1 MLGER
6 REAARTTGGCPV
18 TMSANQ
24 SQSTD
29 EEVAAPMT
37 QLDYVDRMLEP
48 RESGLDSAAALLS
61 GLACGLGVVALW
73 FAPMVIGF
81 FAIGFAIIGLAISGD
96 RNRIGKIALI
106 IATVGWLV
114 GSILAVFTG
123 NSPISIN
130 LA

>member
-1 MLGER
+1 
-6 REAARTTGGCPV
+6 
-18 TMSANQ
+18 
-24 SQSTD
+24 
-29 EEVAAPMT
+29 MT
-37 QLDYVDRMLEP
+37 QLDYVERKLEP
-48 RESGLDSAAALLS
+48 RDSGLDSAAALLN

-96 RNRIGKIALI
+96 RNRFGKIALI

-114 GSILAVFTG
+114 GSMIAVFTG

>member
-1 MLGER
+1 
-6 REAARTTGGCPV
+6 
-18 TMSANQ
+18 MSANQ
-24 SQSTD
+24 SQPTD

-48 RESGLDSAAALLS
+48 RDSGLDSAAALLS

-106 IATVGWLV
+106 IATVGWLADLDQSRV
-114 GSILAVFTG
+114 APSRLKPRVQSRRSRSRRAQRLQRR
-123 NSPISIN
+123 S
-130 LA
+130 

>member
-1 MLGER
+1 
-6 REAARTTGGCPV
+6 
-18 TMSANQ
+18 MSANQ
-24 SQSTD
+24 SQPTD

-37 QLDYVDRMLEP
+37 QLDYVDRMLEQ
-48 RESGLDSAAALLS
+48 RETGLDSAAALLS

-96 RNRIGKIALI
+96 RNRIGKIALV
-106 IATVGWLV
+106 IAAVGWLL
-114 GSILAVFTG
+114 GSMIAVFTG